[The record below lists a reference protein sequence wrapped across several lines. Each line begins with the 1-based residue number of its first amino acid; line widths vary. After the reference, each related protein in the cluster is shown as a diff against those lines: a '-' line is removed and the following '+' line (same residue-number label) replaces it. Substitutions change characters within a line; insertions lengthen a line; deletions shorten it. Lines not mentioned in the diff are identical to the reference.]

1 MTDRDG
7 MTRQAARVWSPG
19 DDARAVARAGVVGC
33 VCIILGVLVRGVGGF
48 AVDLRRLSCC
58 DCSQCYP
65 LFIEG
70 PDADA
75 LHGFPAGLVKGVGML
90 VVVAG
95 VALGVPAA
103 FRWLCAQVAG
113 VLAELSHRPIDPM
126 VCPHC
131 RYDLTGLPAGSRCP
145 ECGFV
150 G

>member
-1 MTDRDG
+1 MSDREG
-7 MTRQAARVWSPG
+7 TSRQPVRVWSPEN
-19 DDARAVARAGVVGC
+19 DSPAVARAGVVGC
-33 VCIILGVLVRGVGGF
+33 VCIILGVLVRGVGAF

-65 LFIEG
+65 LFVEG
-70 PDADA
+70 PEADA

-103 FRWLCAQVAG
+103 FRWLCAVVADSTAK
-113 VLAELSHRPIDPM
+113 LIHRPVDPM
-126 VCPHC
+126 ACPHC

-145 ECGFV
+145 ECGSV